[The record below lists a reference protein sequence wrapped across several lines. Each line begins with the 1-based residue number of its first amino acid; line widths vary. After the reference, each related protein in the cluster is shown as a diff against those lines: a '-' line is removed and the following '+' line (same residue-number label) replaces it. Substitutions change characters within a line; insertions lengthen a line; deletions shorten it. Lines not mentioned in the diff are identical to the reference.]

1 MTTLALAPDNAG
13 TAGAVRLAAISR
25 CLALR
30 GTPKSAGVLAAA
42 VAPDALDDPAAIVAG
57 LATLGIEAAWTRGD
71 RLTADMLP
79 AVAQTGE
86 GSAAIVTALDESSAA
101 VEGIDGA
108 SSRLDRQAL
117 AAMPVLLLRAAVAR
131 DTRADALVAETPR
144 GWFWPTLWSY
154 RRYYF
159 EAAALSAVVNLL
171 GLAGIIFMM
180 TVYDRI
186 LPNQAYVT
194 LWSLAAGV
202 AVAMLFELM
211 SRSLRSRVL
220 DNAGKKIDLVLGDA
234 IFGRVLGTR
243 LEHRAASSGAFA
255 NLLKEFE
262 SVRAF
267 VTSASLTA
275 IADLP
280 FALLFVVVTAIIAG
294 PLVWVPI
301 ASFLIVLALSVIVQA
316 PLARLAGEGLREG
329 AVRHGTVIESLEAL
343 ETLKALRGEAAMRR
357 RHETSSAVIAT
368 TSVRSQTISNLALNL
383 TMFVQ
388 QTAGVVLLIWGVY
401 LAASGQV
408 TAGALVASV
417 QLNSRALAP
426 LASLSGLAVR
436 FQQARSALKSLN
448 RIMALPLEREPDRAY
463 LSGDHWRGEI
473 EVRGLEFGYGED
485 APAAIENVSLHI
497 GPGERVAILG
507 RMGSGKSTL
516 LRLLAALYRPRSGQ
530 IFLDGVE
537 LSAIEPADV
546 RRTVHLVGQDARLF
560 HGTLR
565 DNLRAA
571 APQADDAEMVRVA
584 AALGVAEIAAAH
596 PLGFD
601 RPVGERGDTLSG
613 GQRQAVALARSLLAR
628 PKMLLLD
635 EPTAAMDQRSEAD
648 AMKALSLLP
657 ADTAIVLVTHKQSI
671 LPMVDRIIVMDR
683 GRIVADGPRNE
694 VLAALGDGRVKA
706 AA

>member
-1 MTTLALAPDNAG
+1 MTLALAAEPTPAPSS
-13 TAGAVRLAAISR
+13 TPLLAAIAR
-25 CLALR
+25 CLTLR
-30 GTPKSAGVLAAA
+30 GSPKSVGVLEA
-42 VAPDALDDPAAIVAG
+42 VIAPDAAADPPAVAAG
-57 LATLGIEAAWTRGD
+57 LANLGLRAAWVRG
-71 RLTADMLP
+71 RELTPDMLP
-79 AVAQTGE
+79 AVLLDVDGKPAVIVELAAE
-86 GSAAIVTALDESSAA
+86 GAAIDGSSTR
-101 VEGIDGA
+101 IDSA
-108 SSRLDRQAL
+108 SL
-117 AAMPVLLLRAAVAR
+117 ADAPVLLLQTPPAR
-131 DTRADALVAETPR
+131 DTRADQLVEARPQ

-154 RRYYF
+154 RRYFF

-202 AVAMLFELM
+202 VVAMLFELL

-220 DNAGKKIDLVLGDA
+220 DSAGKKIDLVLGDA
-234 IFGRVLGTR
+234 IFGRVLATR
-243 LEHRAASSGAFA
+243 LEHRASSSGAFA

-280 FALLFVVVTAIIAG
+280 FALLFLLVTAIIAG
-294 PLVWVPI
+294 PLVWVPL
-301 ASFLIVLALSVIVQA
+301 AAFVAVLALSLAVQA
-316 PLARLAGEGLREG
+316 PLARLANEGLREG
-329 AVRHGTVIESLEAL
+329 AVRHGAVVESLEGI
-343 ETLKALRGEAAMRR
+343 ETLKALRAEAGMRR
-357 RHETSSAVIAT
+357 KHEVSSAVIAAT
-368 TSVRSQTISNLALNL
+368 TVRSQAVSNLALNL

-401 LAASGQV
+401 LAAAGEV

-426 LASLSGLAVR
+426 LASLSALAVR
-436 FQQARSALKSLN
+436 FQQARSALQSLN
-448 RIMALPLEREPDRAY
+448 RIMALPLEREPGRAY

-473 EVRGLEFGYGED
+473 EVRGLEFGYGDD
-485 APAAIENVSLHI
+485 APAALDDVSLRLR
-497 GPGERVAILG
+497 PGERVAILG

-516 LRLLAALYRPRSGQ
+516 LRLLAALYRPRGGQ

-537 LSAIEPADV
+537 MSAIEPADL
-546 RRTVHLVGQDARLF
+546 RRTLLLVGQDARLF

-565 DNLRAA
+565 ENLRAA
-571 APQADDAEMVRVA
+571 APHVDDAEMVRVA
-584 AALGVAEIAAAH
+584 TALGVAEIAAVH

-613 GQRQAVALARSLLAR
+613 GQRQAVALARALLAR
-628 PKMLLLD
+628 PKVLLLD
-635 EPTAAMDQRSEAD
+635 EPTAAMDQRSEAE
-648 AMKALSLLP
+648 AMKALGALP
-657 ADTAIVLVTHKQSI
+657 ADTAILLVTHKQAV
-671 LPMVDRIIVMDR
+671 LPLVDRLIVMDR
-683 GRIVADGPRNE
+683 GRVVADGPKAE
-694 VLAALGDGRVKA
+694 VLAALNEGRVKA

>member
-1 MTTLALAPDNAG
+1 MTLALAPKPAH
-13 TAGAVRLAAISR
+13 GASVAPLLAAISR
-25 CLALR
+25 CLTLQ
-30 GTPKSAGVLAAA
+30 GTPKSTGVLEAAIAADA
-42 VAPDALDDPAAIVAG
+42 VAHPAVIVTG
-57 LATLGIEAAWTRGD
+57 LATLGIRAAWVRGHE
-71 RLTADMLP
+71 LTADMLP
-79 AVAQTGE
+79 AVVVDRDGQATV
-86 GSAAIVTALDESSAA
+86 ITAVDPDGAVLDE
-101 VEGIDGA
+101 A
-108 SSRLDRQAL
+108 SHRLDRDAM
-117 AAMPVLLLRAAVAR
+117 AAASILLLRTPVAR
-131 DTRADALVAETPR
+131 DTRADGLIAARPQ

-154 RRYYF
+154 RRYFF

-202 AVAMLFELM
+202 VVAMLFELL

-220 DNAGKKIDLVLGDA
+220 DGAGKKIDLVLGDA
-234 IFGRVLGTR
+234 IFGRVLATR
-243 LEHRAASSGAFA
+243 LEHRATSSGAFA

-280 FALLFVVVTAIIAG
+280 FALLFLLVTAIIAG
-294 PLVWVPI
+294 PLVWVPL
-301 ASFLIVLALSVIVQA
+301 AAFVAVGALSLAVQA
-316 PLARLAGEGLREG
+316 PLARLANEGLREG
-329 AVRHGTVIESLEAL
+329 AVRHGTVIESLEGL
-343 ETLKALRGEAAMRR
+343 ETLKALRAEAGMRR
-357 RHETSSAVIAT
+357 KHESSSAVIASA
-368 TSVRSQTISNLALNL
+368 SVRSQAVSNLALNL

-388 QTAGVVLLIWGVY
+388 QAAGVILLIWGVY
-401 LAASGQV
+401 LAAAGEV

-426 LASLSGLAVR
+426 LASLSALAVR
-436 FQQARSALKSLN
+436 FQQARSALHSLN

-463 LSGDHWRGEI
+463 LSGDHWRGDI
-473 EVRGLEFGYGED
+473 EVRNLEFGYGED
-485 APAAIENVSLHI
+485 APAALDNVSI
-497 GPGERVAILG
+497 RIRPGERVAILG

-516 LRLLAALYRPRSGQ
+516 LRLLASLYRPRAGQ

-537 LSAIEPADV
+537 MSAIEPADL
-546 RRTVHLVGQDARLF
+546 RRTTLLVGQDARLF

-565 DNLRAA
+565 ENLRAA
-571 APQADDAEMVRVA
+571 APQVDDAEMVRIA
-584 AALGVAEIAAAH
+584 TALGVAEIAAAH

-613 GQRQAVALARSLLAR
+613 GQRQAVALTRALLAR
-628 PKMLLLD
+628 PKVLLLD
-635 EPTAAMDQRSEAD
+635 EPTAAMDQRSEAE
-648 AMKALSLLP
+648 ALKALATLP
-657 ADTAIVLVTHKQSI
+657 ADTAIVLVTHKQSV
-671 LPMVDRIIVMDR
+671 LPVVDRLVVIDR
-683 GRIVADGPRNE
+683 GRIVADGPKAE
-694 VLAALGDGRVKA
+694 VLAALNDGRVRA